1 MGFSP
6 LAPFRSLIWK
16 NSPPKSCAEKQE
28 SDRLQCKKEAVV
40 GGVWLGGT
48 EVGLVIPNQSES
60 NQIQAFCRD
69 WRGALQASAPFLMGN
84 AGIGGVRRIGRR
96 R

>member
-60 NQIQAFCRD
+60 NQIQLA
-69 WRGALQASAPFLMGN
+69 ASEETFHVMSHGRV
-84 AGIGGVRRIGRR
+84 GVEPPEVSFTGTLSLS
-96 R
+96 